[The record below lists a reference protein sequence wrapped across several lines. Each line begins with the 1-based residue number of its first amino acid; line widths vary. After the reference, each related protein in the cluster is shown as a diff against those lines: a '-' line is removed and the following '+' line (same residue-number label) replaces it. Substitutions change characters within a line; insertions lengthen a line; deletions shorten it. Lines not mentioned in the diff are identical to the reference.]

1 MKKYLL
7 LSFLLSVFVAKAQHA
22 FFRGTNNY
30 VAPVAATPT
39 TSNGLDFDGIN
50 DYVSVNSASGLNIT
64 SNISLS
70 AWVFRNSSGKYDCII
85 GKDNYASNNGYSL
98 WIYNDDKLTLRF
110 GNSRIYKS
118 IASIPSGVWVH
129 LAGTFD
135 GTNARLYINGSLD
148 SSYPASS
155 PSSNNGLL
163 YLGTPQDAIG
173 NVSYNFSGVL
183 DDIRIWNIT
192 LSQSDIQT
200 SMNSELAGTETG
212 LVAYYPFNQGIAAG
226 NNTAINNV
234 IDKTPNALNGVLNN
248 FARTGTTS
256 NFVVGKVVNL
266 ITVPRVISNGLQLHY
281 DASNPTSYPG
291 TGSTWYDLSGNNRN
305 GTLVNNSG
313 FNSTV
318 AGGVLTF
325 NGTNQYI
332 NTTYIPSPTCTI
344 SIWFYNNLNYSDWNR
359 GIFSTFA
366 LGNYNGF
373 YMGTSSVG
381 SFNPS
386 LNIWYNGNSALYS
399 ISSVMTINR
408 WYNITVTSGSGT
420 ISIYLNGVLKNTI
433 SGSTNHADVL
443 NIGRTRFDNNY
454 WSGYIGNTMVYDR
467 VLSAAEVTQNF
478 NTLKTNFG
486 L

>member
-30 VAPVAATPT
+30 VAPLSAAPT

-135 GTNARLYINGSLD
+135 GTNARLYINGTLD

-226 NNTAINNV
+226 NNTSINNV

-313 FNSTV
+313 FNSAV

-478 NTLKTNFG
+478 DTLKTNFG

>member
-30 VAPVAATPT
+30 FAPVAATPT

-313 FNSTV
+313 FNSAV